1 MLDGVLDTEVVAVTV
16 LLVEVV
22 AVVVALLDAV
32 VLIVVVAVVE
42 GVVTSQS

>member
-1 MLDGVLDTEVVAVTV
+1 VLDGVLDTEVVAVTV

>member
-1 MLDGVLDTEVVAVTV
+1 MLDTEVVAVTV